1 MCLYLKDKIWGKTGI
16 VSTTIPSSL
25 KRQYKLI
32 KMKELYIEEMLLT
45 FPKNNLISNI
55 NCEYKNINN
64 SAQLNICKANGWQK
78 TCLVPL

>member
-1 MCLYLKDKIWGKTGI
+1 
-16 VSTTIPSSL
+16 
-25 KRQYKLI
+25 
-32 KMKELYIEEMLLT
+32 MLLT

>member
-1 MCLYLKDKIWGKTGI
+1 MCLYLKDKIWGKTET
-16 VSTTIPSSL
+16 VSTTISPSL
-25 KRQYKLI
+25 KRHYKLI
-32 KMKELYIEEMLLT
+32 KMKKLYTEKHLF

-64 SAQLNICKANGWQK
+64 STQLNICQGNRWQK